1 MKKYSLV
8 LAYLITFGIL
18 GVSVE
23 WFTIFNR
30 ESLDP
35 ITLQNIILTAN
46 SVGSLIPILLAFY
59 SRSQKDL
66 TTLADIIMAI
76 NIFNLINILIQVI
89 LIMTR

>member
-30 ESLDP
+30 ESIDP

>member
-1 MKKYSLV
+1 MRKYSLI

-18 GVSVE
+18 GVSLE
-23 WFTIFNR
+23 WFTMYNR
-30 ESLDP
+30 QSLDSV
-35 ITLQNIILTAN
+35 TFQNILFTAN

-76 NIFNLINILIQVI
+76 NVFNLINILIQVV
-89 LIMTR
+89 LIISS